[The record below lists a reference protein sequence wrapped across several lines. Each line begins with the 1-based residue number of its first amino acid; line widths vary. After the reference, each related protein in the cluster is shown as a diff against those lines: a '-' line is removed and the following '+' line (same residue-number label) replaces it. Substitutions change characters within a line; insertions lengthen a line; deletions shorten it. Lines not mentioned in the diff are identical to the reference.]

1 MMDKFMKKY
10 YIDNYNSEQLEQIKK
25 LDKLLT
31 ETHSDIFDKR
41 KKNIFANKKEKKK
54 LQIEEIEEIFNKIED
69 MYFLTSFLTKEKI
82 IELIIKCNG
91 DEDKIQE
98 EIEKI
103 L

>member
-10 YIDNYNSEQLEQIKK
+10 YIDNYNSEQLEQIRK
-25 LDKLLT
+25 LDKLLN
-31 ETHSDIFDKR
+31 ETYSDIFDKR

>member
-10 YIDNYNSEQLEQIKK
+10 YIDNYNSEQLEQIRK

-31 ETHSDIFDKR
+31 ETYSDIFDKR

-69 MYFLTSFLTKEKI
+69 MYFLTSFMTKEKI